1 MVHCP
6 QDHPRVTL
14 LRVVPAPTTI
24 TLIDP
29 ARPTVLVVED
39 DSSNRALLT
48 ALLERAGYR
57 AVTASDGPS
66 GLAAA
71 LEIAPDLVL
80 LDVGL
85 PGMDG
90 LEICRRLRADPRT
103 VTLPVVLLTGR
114 TSVDDV
120 VAGLDAGADDFLA
133 KPFHEAE
140 LLARLRSAR
149 RLALVVA
156 EMESAQGVVA
166 ALANAVEAKDSMT
179 EHHCQRL
186 AGLAHLLATAAELD
200 PVTIKGVVFGALL
213 HDIGKIGVSDLIL
226 KKPGAL
232 TDDEWIEMRR
242 HPIIGEQICRPLAS
256 SREFAP
262 IVRHHHERWDG
273 AGYPDRLK
281 GPEIPIGARIVGL
294 VDAYDAIIHERP
306 YREGRTTEDAMAE
319 IGAETGRQF
328 DPDLVER
335 FATIVERN
343 DLAET
348 DDRLRIDSLAALR
361 ASSSA

>member
-1 MVHCP
+1 
-6 QDHPRVTL
+6 
-14 LRVVPAPTTI
+14 VVPAPETI
-24 TLIDP
+24 TSIGP
-29 ARPTVLVVED
+29 AAPTVLVVED
-39 DSSNRALLT
+39 DPANRALLT

-57 AVTASDGPS
+57 AVTAIDGPS

-71 LEIAPDLVL
+71 FEIAPDLML

-149 RLALVVA
+149 RLALVMA

-166 ALANAVEAKDSMT
+166 ALANAVEAKDSLT

-186 AGLAHLLATAAELD
+186 AGLAHLLATAAGLD
-200 PVTIKGVVFGALL
+200 PVSIKGVVFGALL
-213 HDIGKIGVSDLIL
+213 HDIGKIGVSDVIL
-226 KKPGAL
+226 KKAGAL

-273 AGYPDRLK
+273 LGYPDRLR
-281 GPEIPIGARIVGL
+281 GNEIPVGARIVGL
-294 VDAYDAIIHERP
+294 VDAFDAITHERP
-306 YREGRTTEDAMAE
+306 YREGQTTEDAIAE
-319 IGAETGRQF
+319 IEAEAGRQF
-328 DPDLVER
+328 DPELVER
-335 FATIVERN
+335 FTTVVVRN

-361 ASSSA
+361 ASSST

>member
-1 MVHCP
+1 MRIEP
-6 QDHPRVTL
+6 
-14 LRVVPAPTTI
+14 PA
-24 TLIDP
+24 
-29 ARPTVLVVED
+29 PTVLVVED
-39 DSSNRALLT
+39 DPSNRVLLT
-48 ALLERAGYR
+48 RLLERAGYR
-57 AVTASDGPS
+57 PVTAVDGPS

-71 LEIAPDLVL
+71 FELAPDVVL
-80 LDVGL
+80 LDVVL

-103 VTLPVVLLTGR
+103 VALPVVLLTGR

-149 RLALVVA
+149 RLALVMA
-156 EMESAQGVVA
+156 EMEGAQGVIA

-186 AGLAHLLATAAELD
+186 AGLAHLLATATGLD
-200 PVTIKGVVFGALL
+200 TTSVKGVVFGALL
-213 HDIGKIGVSDLIL
+213 HDIGKIGVSDVIL
-226 KKPGAL
+226 KKPGLL
-232 TDDEWIEMRR
+232 TDAEWVEMRR
-242 HPIIGEQICRPLAS
+242 HPLIGEQICRPLQS

-281 GPEIPIGARIVGL
+281 GDEIPIGARIVGI
-294 VDAYDAIIHERP
+294 VDAFDAMVHDRP
-306 YREGRTTEDAMAE
+306 YRDARPLEGVVAELSADA
-319 IGAETGRQF
+319 GRQF
-328 DPDLVER
+328 DPELVEC
-335 FATIVERN
+335 FAGIIDE
-343 DLAET
+343 DGLAEAGE
-348 DDRLRIDSLAALR
+348 RLRIESLAAMR
-361 ASSSA
+361 ASKRS

>member
-1 MVHCP
+1 MA
-6 QDHPRVTL
+6 T
-14 LRVVPAPTTI
+14 VPGLAR
-24 TLIDP
+24 LIDR
-29 ARPTVLVVED
+29 AVPTVLVIED
-39 DSSNRALLT
+39 DASNRVLLQN
-48 ALLERAGYR
+48 LLERAGYR
-57 AVTASDGPS
+57 AETAADGPS

-71 LEIAPDLVL
+71 FDIAPDLML
-80 LDVGL
+80 LDVQL

-103 VTLPVVLLTGR
+103 VALPVVLLTGR
-114 TSVDDV
+114 TSVEDV
-120 VAGLDAGADDFLA
+120 VAGLDAGADDFLG
-133 KPFHEAE
+133 KPFREAE
-140 LLARLRSAR
+140 LLARLRSAG
-149 RLALVVA
+149 RLGRVMA

-200 PVTIKGVVFGALL
+200 PVRVKHVVFGALL
-213 HDIGKIGVSDLIL
+213 HDIGKIGVSDVIL

-232 TDDEWIEMRR
+232 TDEEWIEMRQ

-281 GPEIPIGARIVGL
+281 GQDIPIGARIVGL
-294 VDAYDAIIHERP
+294 VDAFDAIVHERP
-306 YREGRTTEDAMAE
+306 YRGARPLEGAVRELRAE
-319 IGAETGRQF
+319 AGRQF

-335 FATIVERN
+335 FAGIVERD
-343 DLAET
+343 DLTET
-348 DDRLRIDSLAALR
+348 GQRLRIDSLAALR
-361 ASSSA
+361 NTSLS